1 MQSMVPGIK
10 IVFLLYVLQF
20 ILIIG
25 NVETHSGSGTY
36 NSDPLMNITIDNGQ
50 IYFHVQY
57 YGSILGWKLLF
68 VIFQNVNFILGNSN
82 FNLGNVA
89 RDLCIFMKEVGWNPD
104 RVVTNAN
111 SIWNSIKRSED
122 ALLYTNCIRN
132 IIWGHKKIVLSKI
145 VPEEILKIKYC
156 LVEGIKKKR
165 ESYICLW
172 KTSMI
177 SIRATEVNYIKTNT
191 SLWVSSQK
199 IKDLLNMSLWNNLE
213 KKILFR

>member
-1 MQSMVPGIK
+1 
-10 IVFLLYVLQF
+10 
-20 ILIIG
+20 
-25 NVETHSGSGTY
+25 
-36 NSDPLMNITIDNGQ
+36 
-50 IYFHVQY
+50 
-57 YGSILGWKLLF
+57 
-68 VIFQNVNFILGNSN
+68 
-82 FNLGNVA
+82 
-89 RDLCIFMKEVGWNPD
+89 MKEVGWNPD

-145 VPEEILKIKYC
+145 VPEEILKIEYC
-156 LVEGIKKKR
+156 LVEGNKKKR

-199 IKDLLNMSLWNNLE
+199 INDLLNIYFWNNLE
-213 KKILFR
+213 KKYYSWADRHSWASSPGRSK